1 VKTLFL
7 ALAHVLLLSGFS
19 FTQMTSAPKPVL
31 MAMTSHAKLSDT
43 GKTTGFYLGELT
55 HPLEV
60 FEKAGLPVELAS
72 IKGGEPPV
80 DGLELEDAVN
90 ARYWNDEA
98 FREKLSQTKKLPDL
112 DPSNYAA
119 VQRFVRE
126 LFEAGSPVGAVCH
139 GPAALVNVK
148 LSDGTY
154 LVAGKEVSSFT
165 NSEEEKVGLTKV
177 VPFLL
182 ATKFEE
188 RGAKHLPVPDRPRR
202 TANCRSPSWPN
213 APVASAQ
220 RFSPSRSPCFLPRCS
235 CLLSS
240 SPSSRTSICRWW
252 SVCFCLQSAQPDF
265 LFGLSDCRCLR
276 LTKIDGDRIAR
287 VTLWCC

>member
-1 VKTLFL
+1 MV
-7 ALAHVLLLSGFS
+7 
-19 FTQMTSAPKPVL
+19 
-31 MAMTSHAKLSDT
+31 MTSHAKLGDT

-72 IKGGEPPV
+72 INGGEPPV

-90 ARYWNDEA
+90 ARYWNNKA
-98 FREKLSQTKKLPDL
+98 FREKLSQTKKLSDL

-119 VQRFVRE
+119 VFFVGGHGTMWDFPDDAAVQRFARE

-154 LVAGKEVSSFT
+154 LVAGKKVSCFT
-165 NSEEEKVGLTKV
+165 NNEEERVGLTKV

-188 RGAKHLPVPDRPRR
+188 RGAKHLPAADFAEQVVVSGKLVTGQNP
-202 TANCRSPSWPN
+202 
-213 APVASAQ
+213 ASAAGVADKMVE
-220 RFSPSRSPCFLPRCS
+220 
-235 CLLSS
+235 LLG
-240 SPSSRTSICRWW
+240 
-252 SVCFCLQSAQPDF
+252 A
-265 LFGLSDCRCLR
+265 GN
-276 LTKIDGDRIAR
+276 
-287 VTLWCC
+287 

>member
-1 VKTLFL
+1 MKTLFL
-7 ALAHVLLLSGFS
+7 ALAHALLLSGFS
-19 FTQMTSAPKPVL
+19 FAQTTGAPKPVL
-31 MAMTSHAKLSDT
+31 MVMTSHAKLGDT

-72 IKGGEPPV
+72 INGGEPPV

-90 ARYWNDEA
+90 ARYWNNKA
-98 FREKLSQTKKLPDL
+98 FREKLSQTKKLSDL

-119 VQRFVRE
+119 VFFVGGHGTMWDFPDDAAVQRFARE

-154 LVAGKEVSSFT
+154 LVAGKEVSCFT
-165 NSEEEKVGLTKV
+165 NNEEEKVGLTKV

-188 RGAKHLPVPDRPRR
+188 RGAKHLPAADFAKQV
-202 TANCRSPSWPN
+202 
-213 APVASAQ
+213 VASGKLVTGQNPA
-220 RFSPSRSPCFLPRCS
+220 SAAGVADKMVE
-235 CLLSS
+235 LLG
-240 SPSSRTSICRWW
+240 
-252 SVCFCLQSAQPDF
+252 A
-265 LFGLSDCRCLR
+265 GN
-276 LTKIDGDRIAR
+276 
-287 VTLWCC
+287 